1 MYRFL
6 FTVAAAVLLGSI
18 IPAAAQESA
27 AIDYDGFNVLVD
39 EVQDYRDTRLIDLR
53 SFLSFVKEADV
64 LLLDSRSAEAFA
76 AGHIRGAVNLP
87 FSDFTQDKLDAL
99 VGDKDRRILI
109 YCNNNFTDNEPPVP
123 VKRVELALNIPTF
136 INLYGYGYKN
146 IYELGDMVS
155 VDDPRIDFVSSGNE
169 IE

>member
-1 MYRFL
+1 ML
-6 FTVAAAVLLGSI
+6 KSVSLAALAILLISTG
-18 IPAAAQESA
+18 PTAAQENA
-27 AIDYDGFNVLVD
+27 AIDYDGFGALVD

-53 SFLSFVKEADV
+53 SFLSFTKEPDV

-76 AGHIRGAVNLP
+76 AGHINGAVNLP

-99 VGDKDRRILI
+99 IGDKDRRILI

-123 VKRVELALNIPTF
+123 AKRVELALNIPTF

-155 VDDPRIDFVSSGNE
+155 INDARIDWVIDTSSN
-169 IE
+169 